1 MLTYIDSKV
10 FNFLLEKVKNLQN
23 SKRLIKL
30 DDTVS
35 LFFRYATVGV
45 GDEFEELKFPV
56 LSSNVVNESVIS
68 LVFDVAGLYNGYI
81 TEIDIFKS
89 GKKYL
94 MYIIPDRE
102 SNIIDGFK
110 NLLVGMSSGVGKDH
124 GAVRGLPK
132 VSGKAQS
139 GAGQCGEKSEWGAP
153 LYV

>member
-89 GKKYL
+89 GKMHSLYRIKCRF
-94 MYIIPDRE
+94 INFIARRAPQRW
-102 SNIIDGFK
+102 NH
-110 NLLVGMSSGVGKDH
+110 SGC
-124 GAVRGLPK
+124 RRN
-132 VSGKAQS
+132 
-139 GAGQCGEKSEWGAP
+139 KSH
-153 LYV
+153 LCQL